1 MASLKSTS
9 TLEEFIEAGSA
20 VTISYANLS
29 MLDETGDIKIPIY
42 NVVSDYL
49 FELLGRATTVIL
61 NDQEFWKYK
70 YKPKLLAV
78 DIYGNS
84 ELYFVILM
92 LNNMCSVK
100 EFDIKRIKMLSKKD
114 MSNLLGLI
122 YSSEMDFLAQYNDK
136 TENNL

>member
-9 TLEEFIEAGSA
+9 TLEQFIEAGSA

-49 FELLGRATTVIL
+49 FELLGKSTTVVL

-78 DIYGNS
+78 DIYGNA

>member
-9 TLEEFIEAGSA
+9 TLEQFIEAGSA

-42 NVVSDYL
+42 NVVSEYL
-49 FELLGRATTVIL
+49 FELLGKSTTVVL

-78 DIYGNS
+78 DIYGNA

>member
-9 TLEEFIEAGSA
+9 TLEEFIEAGNA
-20 VTISYANLS
+20 ITITYAHTS

-42 NVVSDYL
+42 NIVSDYL
-49 FELLGRATTVIL
+49 YELLGRSTTVVL
-61 NDQEFWKYK
+61 NDKEFWKYK

-78 DIYGNS
+78 DIYGNA

-100 EFDIKRIKMLSKKD
+100 EFDIKKIKMLSRKD
-114 MSNLLGLI
+114 MSDLLGLI

>member
-9 TLEEFIEAGSA
+9 TLEQFIEAGSA

-49 FELLGRATTVIL
+49 FELLGKSTTVVL

-78 DIYGNS
+78 DIYGNA

-114 MSNLLGLI
+114 MSDLLGLI

>member
-9 TLEEFIEAGSA
+9 TLEQFIEAGSA

-49 FELLGRATTVIL
+49 FELLGKSTTVVL

-70 YKPKLLAV
+70 YKPKLLAI
-78 DIYGNS
+78 DIYGNA

-114 MSNLLGLI
+114 MSDLLGLI

>member
-1 MASLKSTS
+1 MASLKATS
-9 TLEEFIEAGSA
+9 TIEEFIQAGSGI
-20 VTISYANLS
+20 TISYANTS

-42 NVVSDYL
+42 NIVSDYL
-49 FELLGRATTVIL
+49 FELLGKSTTVVL
-61 NDQEFWKYK
+61 SDAEFWKYK

-100 EFDIKRIKMLSKKD
+100 EFDIKRVKMLSKKD
-114 MSNLLGLI
+114 MNELLGLI

>member
-9 TLEEFIEAGSA
+9 TLEQFIEAGSA

-42 NVVSDYL
+42 NVVSDYM
-49 FELLGRATTVIL
+49 FELLGKSTTVVL
-61 NDQEFWKYK
+61 NDHEFWKYK

-78 DIYGNS
+78 DIYGNA

>member
-9 TLEEFIEAGSA
+9 TLEEFIEAGNA
-20 VTISYANLS
+20 VTITYAHTS

-42 NVVSDYL
+42 NIVSDYL
-49 FELLGRATTVIL
+49 YELLGRSTTVVL
-61 NDQEFWKYK
+61 NDKEFWKYK

-78 DIYGNS
+78 DIYGNA

-100 EFDIKRIKMLSKKD
+100 EFDIKKIKMLSRKD
-114 MSNLLGLI
+114 MSDLLGLI